1 MYKVLLRDWSVDFA
15 MDDESEKSRI
25 KETTNALAS
34 FFFLLESWNLGSEKM
49 SIEEYVQLAWEEIVD
64 AEYNM
69 AKLVD
74 LAWSRGI

>member
-49 SIEEYVQLAWEEIVD
+49 SIEEYVQLA
-64 AEYNM
+64 
-69 AKLVD
+69 
-74 LAWSRGI
+74 